1 MAQKTITPEAA
12 LAAVAAIDA
21 VMQALDSHVLQHVS
35 LRNPDGAD
43 SRLDGC
49 PCRRGSDTVASGE
62 LVELVELGGG
72 QYLSSGRH
80 TLGDVVRDALPAD
93 NA

>member
-1 MAQKTITPEAA
+1 MAQKALTTDAV

-21 VMQALDSHVLQHVS
+21 VMQALDGHVLQHVS

-43 SRLDGC
+43 SRLDAC
-49 PCRRGSDTVASGE
+49 PCHRGAETVAADE
-62 LVELVELGGG
+62 FVELGGG

-80 TLGDVVRDALPAD
+80 TLGDVVRDAVGTGD
-93 NA
+93 NE

>member
-43 SRLDGC
+43 SRLDTC
-49 PCRRGSDTVASGE
+49 PCQRGADTVEAG
-62 LVELVELGGG
+62 ELVELGGG

-80 TLGDVVRDALPAD
+80 TLADVVRDALPAD